1 MGKYFYEKIRFIRR
15 WKQKAPS
22 RTSPEGTNLGGGRS
36 PHALSRCSRL
46 APTLWVCC
54 SPTLFSVTCGVG
66 GLIAGPSK
74 ALRHMDYW
82 VRFICPLSQWLR
94 PLTCEPD
101 WDTQV
106 IHSHPSPLAAGRP
119 SLVTMRSPVPRV
131 SPLNPQIAILLT
143 LQRCRFCRI
152 ATVSDSF
159 HDRRPGRVAIPTEP
173 PAFVLLSEDFVRL
186 TASGQFVASAV
197 LISQ

>member
-1 MGKYFYEKIRFIRR
+1 MLKTK
-15 WKQKAPS
+15 
-22 RTSPEGTNLGGGRS
+22 SPFQNKSGRDKLGGGRS
-36 PHALSRCSRL
+36 PRALSRCSRL
-46 APTLWVCC
+46 APALWVDC
-54 SPTLFSVTCGVG
+54 SPTLFPVTCGVV
-66 GLIAGPSK
+66 GLIAGPPK

-106 IHSHPSPLAAGRP
+106 IHSHPSPLAAGQP

-143 LQRCRFCRI
+143 LQRHGFCRI
-152 ATVSDSF
+152 ATGSDSF
-159 HDRRPGRVAIPTEP
+159 HDRRPRRVAIPTES
-173 PAFVLLSEDFVRL
+173 PAFVLLSEDFFRL